1 MTTVAPPSGL
11 TIAEAAERTGLTAH
25 TLRYYE
31 RDGLMLRDVPR
42 SSSGHRIYAEADL
55 RWVTM
60 LTRLRATGM
69 PIREVRHYAELC
81 QAGAGNEAERLDLLR
96 THRARVL
103 TQLAEVTEH
112 LGAIDNKI
120 GIYRSKLETDDE

>member
-1 MTTVAPPSGL
+1 MSSLAPPSGL
-11 TIAEAAERTGLTAH
+11 TIAEAAEQTGLTAH

-31 RDGLMLRDVPR
+31 RDGLMLREVPR
-42 SSSGHRIYAEADL
+42 SSSGHRVYAEADL

-69 PIREVRHYAELC
+69 PIREVKHYAALC
-81 QAGAGNEAERLDLLR
+81 QSGPGNEAERLDLLR
-96 THRARVL
+96 AHRARVL
-103 TQLAEVTEH
+103 AQLAEVTEH

-120 GIYRSKLETDDE
+120 GIYRSKVEFDDE

>member
-1 MTTVAPPSGL
+1 MSTIAPPVGL
-11 TIAEAAERTGLTAH
+11 TIAEAAEQTGLTAH

-31 RDGLMLRDVPR
+31 RDGLMLREVPR
-42 SSSGHRIYAEADL
+42 SSSGHRVYGEADL

-69 PIREVRHYAELC
+69 PIREVKQYAALC
-81 QAGAGNEAERLDLLR
+81 QAGTGNEAQRLDLLKA
-96 THRARVL
+96 HRARVL

-120 GIYRSKLETDDE
+120 GIYRSKVEVDAE